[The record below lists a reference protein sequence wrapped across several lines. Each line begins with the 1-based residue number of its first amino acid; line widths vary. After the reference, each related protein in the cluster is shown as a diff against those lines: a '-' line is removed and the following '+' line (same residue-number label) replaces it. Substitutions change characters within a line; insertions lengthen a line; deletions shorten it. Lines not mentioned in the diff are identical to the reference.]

1 MVLVPYAEK
10 PSVIEHAGGLF
21 VSERPSRGIG
31 YQANPTGHN
40 LLSLQDYSAICNLR
54 DSVYT

>member
-1 MVLVPYAEK
+1 MMLIPYAEK

-21 VSERPSRGIG
+21 VCERTSRGSVIK
-31 YQANPTGHN
+31 PTPIGHN
-40 LLSLQDYSAICNLR
+40 LLFLQDYSAICNLR